1 MIAYRELTRQELT
14 VLRRSFDRWG
24 IFDFVLEK
32 KILLREDKSLGT
44 SRKEIYLTTK
54 DVAQVL
60 VEWGPLSH
68 FGIMIGHLTRRT
80 FTPSMAGADL
90 ISRVSD
96 KFPFVVVN
104 RSAEALVLYGRDI
117 MSGSILNSRGATKNN
132 KLVIILNESRFAIG
146 LGITMRSL
154 ENTIDLKGDRI
165 IVKTMIDAGHYLR
178 DETPGLKRKYIPREP
193 PEEKMNSSYRSP

>member
-1 MIAYRELTRQELT
+1 MIAYRELSRQELT

-32 KILLREDKSLGT
+32 KILLSEKKSPGT

-54 DVAQVL
+54 DVAQAA

-68 FGIMIGHLTRRT
+68 IGMMVGHLTRRT
-80 FTPSMAGADL
+80 FIPSMAGADL
-90 ISRVSD
+90 ISRVSE

-117 MSGSILNSRGATKNN
+117 MRSSILSSRGATKNN

-154 ENTIDLKGDRI
+154 ENTIDLKDDRI
-165 IVKTMIDAGHYLR
+165 VVKTIIDAGHYLK
-178 DETPGLKRKYIPREP
+178 DET
-193 PEEKMNSSYRSP
+193 

>member
-1 MIAYRELTRQELT
+1 MTAYRELTRQELT
-14 VLRRSFDRWG
+14 VLRRSLDRWG
-24 IFDFVLEK
+24 IFYFVLEK
-32 KILLREDKSLGT
+32 KILLREEKSLGT

-54 DVAQVL
+54 DVAQAL
-60 VEWGPLSH
+60 VEWGPLSY

-117 MSGSILNSRGATKNN
+117 MSGSVLNSRGATKNN

-154 ENTIDLKGDRI
+154 ENTIDLKDDRI
-165 IVKTMIDAGHYLR
+165 VVKTMIDAGHYLR
-178 DETPGLKRKYIPREP
+178 DETRGLRGKYDTCGTT
-193 PEEKMNSSYRSP
+193 

>member
-1 MIAYRELTRQELT
+1 MISYREPTRQELT

-54 DVAQVL
+54 EVAQAVS
-60 VEWGPLSH
+60 EWDPLSYI
-68 FGIMIGHLTRRT
+68 GMMIGYLTKKA
-80 FTPSMAGADL
+80 FIPSIAGADL
-90 ISRVSD
+90 ISRVSN

-104 RSAEALVLYGRDI
+104 KPAEALVLYGRDV
-117 MSGSILNSRGATKNN
+117 MCGSVLSSMGAAKNN
-132 KLVIILNESRFAIG
+132 KLVIILNRNRFAIG

-154 ENTIDLKGDRI
+154 ENTIDLKDDLI
-165 IVKTMIDAGHYLR
+165 VVKTITDAGHYLR
-178 DETPGLKRKYIPREP
+178 DETRGLKTKY
-193 PEEKMNSSYRSP
+193 NSY